1 MNLCTVG
8 SVAIVSSISET
19 LTQPTGL
26 ELGRFAVALISK
38 MEICIYEVKC
48 LLRIQNEMFSKSVNQ
63 SRKYLVSGEEI

>member
-38 MEICIYEVKC
+38 MEIYNEVKR
-48 LLRIQNEMFSKSVNQ
+48 LLRIQNEMFSKSVIK